1 MNLNE
6 DSLLTVNSVS
16 KKFGGLVAVN
26 NLSCMIPQ
34 RRIVALI
41 GPNGAGKT
49 TLFNTISG
57 VYRPNSGSIVFDS
70 QEISGEQPHVIC
82 KMGIARTFQIVR
94 PFSKMTSLEN
104 VMVGAMFGAKKG
116 VGFKEASDKAQDCL
130 EFVGLAEKKDIVTG
144 SLTLANRK
152 KVELA
157 KALASSPKLVLL
169 DEVLAGLNPTEIESA
184 LDLIRKIRDVLDV
197 TVFWVEHVMDA
208 VIKLAERVI
217 VLNYGEKIAE
227 ESPQD
232 LLKNQKVI
240 DAYLGE
246 DFTF

>member
-1 MNLNE
+1 MNFNE
-6 DSLLTVNSVS
+6 DSLLTVTGVS
-16 KKFGGLVAVN
+16 KKFGGLIAVN
-26 NLSCMIPQ
+26 NVSCTIPK
-34 RRIVALI
+34 RKIVALI

-57 VYRPNSGSIVFDS
+57 VYRPNSGSVVFDS
-70 QEISGEQPHVIC
+70 QDISGELPHIVC

-116 VGFKEASDKAQDCL
+116 VGFKEASEKGQEFLD
-130 EFVGLAEKKDIVTG
+130 FVGLADKKDIVTG
-144 SLTLANRK
+144 SLTLVDRK

-169 DEVLAGLNPTEIESA
+169 DEVLAGFNPTEIESA
-184 LDLIRKIRDVLDV
+184 MDLIRKIRDVLGV

-208 VIKLAERVI
+208 VIKLAEHVI

-240 DAYLGE
+240 DAYLGK
-246 DFTF
+246 DYTF